1 MKTLF
6 VFFSQLLLF
15 GAVIKLASMFFIPR
29 PVRRLLGELMA
40 KSIMTFVNNVKA
52 DMAEDVKKKKPVTRK
67 PRRQSSKVINLE
79 TKVK

>member
-52 DMAEDVKKKKPVTRK
+52 DMAEDVKKKPVTRK